1 MAVRR
6 DSYRG
11 VMAMNLVHR
20 MLCRSALWER
30 ASATRIVPWALSG
43 LDLGGD
49 TLEIGPGYGA
59 NVNALRTRSG
69 TLTGVEIDAALADRL
84 RDRHGTAMTVITGD
98 GADMPLPDNSFDAV
112 VCFTMLH
119 HVPSAWQQDAVFA
132 EALRVLRPGGVF
144 AGSDGLDSR
153 AFRLIH
159 LGDTCV
165 PVPPEA
171 APQRL
176 TRVGFTDVEIDTGA
190 SSFRFRA
197 RKPA

>member
-1 MAVRR
+1 
-6 DSYRG
+6 
-11 VMAMNLVHR
+11 MAMNLVHR

-119 HVPSAWQQDAVFA
+119 HVPSAQRQDAVFA

-176 TRVGFTDVEIDTGA
+176 TRVGFTDVDIDTGA

>member
-1 MAVRR
+1 
-6 DSYRG
+6 
-11 VMAMNLVHR
+11 MAMNLVHR

-30 ASATRIVPWALSG
+30 TSATKIVPWALSG
-43 LDLGGD
+43 LELGGD

-59 NVNALRTRSG
+59 NVNALLARTRA
-69 TLTGVEIDAALADRL
+69 LTGVEIDPELADRL
-84 RDRHGTAMTVITGD
+84 RGRHGAAMTVITAD
-98 GADMPLPDNSFDAV
+98 GAAMPLPDSGFDAV

-119 HVPSAWQQDAVFA
+119 HVPTADQQDAVFA

-165 PVPPEA
+165 PVPPETA
-171 APQRL
+171 ARRL
-176 TRVGFTDVEIDTGA
+176 ARIGFTDVEIDTAA

-197 RKPA
+197 RKPV